1 VTVAGL
7 RGALL
12 LTSVLGAGAVLVG
25 ALTAGQPAAVGAAV
39 GVGLLVGFYLFGLV
53 TVQVAAAVA
62 PAVSLLVALLT
73 YTLQVV
79 LLGLVFVAMQRSGAL
94 DGSVDRRWLSGTVV
108 VGTLLWTAALVRGAV
123 TQRIPHYH
131 AASDQEKSSEHAQP
145 DRPDGPVPG

>member
-1 VTVAGL
+1 MTVAGL

-25 ALTAGQPAAVGAAV
+25 ALTTGQPAAVGAAV

-79 LLGLVFVAMQRSGAL
+79 LLGALLAGLARSPAVAGSL
-94 DGSVDRRWLSGTVV
+94 DLRWFGGTILA
-108 VGTLLWTAALVRGAV
+108 GTLCWTVALVAEMARAVPHDPILGA
-123 TQRIPHYH
+123 
-131 AASDQEKSSEHAQP
+131 AADPRPGSEV
-145 DRPDGPVPG
+145 RR